1 MSLWGL
7 FLCCVENLD
16 RLYATQMLGME
27 KLMLGEEK
35 KNITIGVE
43 NVRFKPI
50 TNIWFN
56 GTERF
61 FEVNSNY
68 LIFYIHFQVKG
79 LNIKK
84 HYFCFLFFVFVLLN
98 KKWYKEENIFLIRI
112 YFYHSFSGALGCF
125 CLSFLNIF
133 IGHL

>member
-56 GTERF
+56 GTERY
-61 FEVNSNY
+61 S
-68 LIFYIHFQVKG
+68 
-79 LNIKK
+79 
-84 HYFCFLFFVFVLLN
+84 
-98 KKWYKEENIFLIRI
+98 R
-112 YFYHSFSGALGCF
+112 
-125 CLSFLNIF
+125 
-133 IGHL
+133 